1 GDRQNQGQGPD
12 RREPRGG
19 GQNYRG
25 HCALDGNRS
34 TGIRKHSPMAG
45 RKYREAAKKIDRDKR
60 YSLDEAIK
68 IVAGNQVAKFD
79 ETVEMAI
86 RLNVDPRQADQNV
99 RGTVVLPN
107 GTGKVARVLVIAKGE
122 KEREAKEAGADFVGG
137 EDLIKKIQEENWLD
151 FDRVIAT
158 PDIMGLVGRIGKIL
172 GPRGLMPNPKVGTV
186 TFDVAK
192 AVSEVKAGKV
202 DYRVDK
208 AGVVHARIGKVS
220 FGEQKLLDNAR
231 TLLGAIIRAKP
242 ASAKGNYIK
251 SVAVSSTM
259 GPGVRVDTASAAKTV
274 AAAA

>member
-1 GDRQNQGQGPD
+1 
-12 RREPRGG
+12 
-19 GQNYRG
+19 
-25 HCALDGNRS
+25 
-34 TGIRKHSPMAG
+34 MAG
-45 RKYREAAKKIDRDKR
+45 RKYRDAAKKIDRDKR

-79 ETVEMAI
+79 ETVEMAV

-107 GTGKVARVLVIAKGE
+107 GTGKVHRVLVLAKGE
-122 KEREAKEAGADFVGG
+122 KEKEAREAGADFVGG

-186 TFDVAK
+186 TFDIAK
-192 AVSEVKAGKV
+192 AVGEVKAGKV

-208 AGVVHARIGKVS
+208 AGVVHAPVGKLS
-220 FGEQKLLDNAR
+220 FGAQKLLENAHA
-231 TLLGAIIRAKP
+231 LLAAIVRAKP
-242 ASAKGNYIK
+242 ASAKGNYVRN
-251 SVAVSSTM
+251 VAVSSTM
-259 GPGVRVDTASAAKTV
+259 GPGVKIDTAEARVV